1 MTPTEKDSRLLQLIP
16 HRPPM
21 LLIDQLLALGANHSS
36 AQVNITPASS
46 FFVAGK
52 GVPAWIG
59 LEYMGQTAALIAG
72 FQLEQGLVEP
82 HLGLLLGTRKYTAFT
97 PWFAPGAQ
105 LKITCQELAVVGQNL
120 ANFTCDIH
128 DFHTGAALASA
139 RLTVYRRSLSHE
151 V

>member
-1 MTPTEKDSRLLQLIP
+1 MNKDPRLLQLIP

-21 LLIDQLLALGANHSS
+21 LLIDQLLEVSANRSS
-36 AQVNITPASS
+36 AQVNITPTSS
-46 FFVAGK
+46 FYVEGK

-82 HLGLLLGTRKYTAFT
+82 HLGLLLGTRKYSAHT

-105 LKITCQELAVVGQNL
+105 LRIICQELAVVGQSL
-120 ANFTCDIH
+120 ANFTCEIQDLH
-128 DFHTGAALASA
+128 SDALLASA
-139 RLTVYRRSLSHE
+139 RLTVYRRPHNNE